1 MLIMCELRNA
11 NGLFGL
17 KIRPWFLSAYN
28 TLIIYKD
35 TVFFDFDLIKTLRA
49 SK

>member
-17 KIRPWFLSAYN
+17 KIRPWFCLL
-28 TLIIYKD
+28 TIRLLFTKIQFFLIS
-35 TVFFDFDLIKTLRA
+35 TSSRP
-49 SK
+49 